1 MAESAKLIDNLIQ
14 LLDEHSNLI
23 AVAKKDISHLL
34 ECLHGF
40 QESTQK
46 LPSKKNQLKQLRKD
60 IRMIVHRAEDAIDKF
75 LVKAM
80 LRQEK
85 NAAAKLFYFANRIAS
100 RRNFI
105 EEIRDIIVRM
115 EEIKQNNQEDLS
127 PSLVDLVPSNEE
139 ELQDPFLE
147 DDEVCG
153 FEEKAQQLIK
163 QLLEGS
169 NDTGYVSIVGM
180 PGLGKT
186 TLAKII
192 YNNVQISEK
201 FDCKIWV
208 YVGKSDKMKDV
219 CLNILK
225 WFSESIKEYQDKNK
239 DELAK
244 VIFDFLTERKR
255 CLIVLDDVWHPTVV
269 SFVEPFSK
277 NKKGDRIMITTRS
290 QTVAQYANRN
300 PYNMKFL
307 TSEESIRLLE
317 RRTFG
322 FRSCPDEL
330 VGHVKSIAEKC
341 NGVPLAI
348 TVIARALRG
357 RRNKKD
363 WKRVEKNVLQH
374 LLNKNDPKSCLKFV
388 EMNYDYLPEE
398 KKACFLYCAT
408 FPRGSDIPAW
418 KLILLWIAEGL
429 IKSQA
434 DFSLEETAA
443 FYLNDL
449 ALRNLVL
456 VKKRSA
462 DGQIKTCRVHDML
475 HEFCKME
482 AASESLFQEVCLT
495 PDQSIPTI
503 QDSSNSRRLC
513 IRSSFLYDF
522 ISTKPFSQQVRSF
535 LCFSPEQNRIHLSTP
550 DIQLLHRAF
559 PLIRVLNI
567 ESLEFHFTQ
576 DFSKLIHLRY
586 IAVSGDFDT
595 LPESLGKFWNLQ
607 TIILNT
613 STLEPTLDIKADIW
627 NMLRLRHLYTNIPA
641 KLPPPPTQTD
651 KHSCLQILYKISP
664 ESCKK
669 DVFAKAHDIRKLSIH
684 GQLTEILQ
692 SNSDE
697 FSIFH
702 ELKYLKV
709 LKLLNNCISNSIE
722 GRLHLAPY
730 LFKSSHWLKKLTLSN
745 TRFDWSDADTLGNLQ
760 CLEVLKLKDNAF
772 MGMLWKPK
780 RGGFSHLQVLWIE
793 KADFINWKASD
804 RHFPMLR
811 HLVLISCD
819 TLRAVPYAFANI
831 SNLQEMWLKNT
842 INAINSAEKIE
853 RKKQETQAPDETA
866 FKLIVLPENDPNA
879 AQLG

>member
-1 MAESAKLIDNLIQ
+1 MAESAKLRDNLIQ

-34 ECLHGF
+34 EL
-40 QESTQK
+40 
-46 LPSKKNQLKQLRKD
+46 LRKD

-80 LRQEK
+80 LRQEI

-100 RRNFI
+100 RRSYFI

-115 EEIKQNNQEDLS
+115 EEIKQNNQVDLS

-192 YNNVQISEK
+192 YNNVQISEN

-225 WFSESIKEYQDKNK
+225 WFSESIKEYQDKNE

-290 QTVAQYANRN
+290 QTVAQYANIN

-330 VGHVKSIAEKC
+330 LGHVKSIAEKC

-408 FPRGSDIPAW
+408 FPRASDIPAW

-434 DFSLEETAA
+434 EFSLEETAA

-482 AASESLFQEVCLT
+482 AASESLFQE
-495 PDQSIPTI
+495 
-503 QDSSNSRRLC
+503 
-513 IRSSFLYDF
+513 
-522 ISTKPFSQQVRSF
+522 
-535 LCFSPEQNRIHLSTP
+535 
-550 DIQLLHRAF
+550 
-559 PLIRVLNI
+559 
-567 ESLEFHFTQ
+567 
-576 DFSKLIHLRY
+576 
-586 IAVSGDFDT
+586 
-595 LPESLGKFWNLQ
+595 
-607 TIILNT
+607 
-613 STLEPTLDIKADIW
+613 
-627 NMLRLRHLYTNIPA
+627 
-641 KLPPPPTQTD
+641 
-651 KHSCLQILYKISP
+651 
-664 ESCKK
+664 
-669 DVFAKAHDIRKLSIH
+669 
-684 GQLTEILQ
+684 
-692 SNSDE
+692 
-697 FSIFH
+697 
-702 ELKYLKV
+702 
-709 LKLLNNCISNSIE
+709 
-722 GRLHLAPY
+722 
-730 LFKSSHWLKKLTLSN
+730 
-745 TRFDWSDADTLGNLQ
+745 

-780 RGGFSHLQVLWIE
+780 RGGFSHLEVLWIE
-793 KADFINWKASD
+793 KADFIYWKASD

-853 RKKQETQAPDETA
+853 CKKQETQAPDGTA
-866 FKLIVLPENDPNA
+866 FKLIRVLPENDPNA
-879 AQLG
+879 AQ